1 MMLTMT
7 TPLLLG
13 DVLQYIFGPLLFLL
27 SLFLVLLVLVQRGR
41 GGGLAGALGGMGGQ
55 SAFGSKAGDMFTR
68 ITVVVASIWFLLCC
82 LAIACLNP
90 QERVPPPAQPTL
102 NAADGGAGA
111 AGTTTPDAGSDTKAG
126 ETKTTDTGESTGKSS
141 DEKAPSTSSEKAPG
155 TDGKAGD
162 KAGTGSGSSE
172 STGGKAEAKKD
183 RP

>member
-111 AGTTTPDAGSDTKAG
+111 TGTTTPDAGSDTKTG
-126 ETKTTDTGESTGKSS
+126 EKKTTDSSKATEKSS
-141 DEKAPSTSSEKAPG
+141 DEKAPSTSPEKAPG
-155 TDGKAGD
+155 TDKKAGGTSGS
-162 KAGTGSGSSE
+162 AGGSSE
-172 STGGKAEAKKD
+172 STGGESKTKKD
-183 RP
+183 GQ